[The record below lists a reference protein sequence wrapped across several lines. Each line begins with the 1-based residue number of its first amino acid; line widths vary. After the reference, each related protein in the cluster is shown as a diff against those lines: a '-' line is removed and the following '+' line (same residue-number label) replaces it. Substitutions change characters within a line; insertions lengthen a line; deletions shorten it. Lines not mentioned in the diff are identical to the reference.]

1 MVIARQFGK
10 FLESQI
16 SKKKL
21 KIIELTD
28 KRGSCLLKNSIES
41 FGRDILFVSTVKG
54 IEGVVK
60 EHMNDKSVLF
70 TISDNYLQIRRN
82 IKKMEDLT
90 KLVEQFVNELVFE
103 MKKAKLESSLIYRA
117 NDLPPFTFGKDQDLI
132 TEEFWRLLTTELR
145 GANKTF
151 YFVYEETEYKPD
163 IISQFADVIIRMT
176 SPPQIW
182 TVL

>member
-10 FLESQI
+10 FLELQI
-16 SKKKL
+16 HKKKL
-21 KIIELTD
+21 RIVEITD
-28 KRGSCLLKNSIES
+28 KRGSGLLKNSIES
-41 FGRDILFVSTVKG
+41 FGRNVLFVSTVKG
-54 IEGVVK
+54 IEDILR
-60 EHMNDKSVLF
+60 EHMNESSVLF

-103 MKKAKLESSLIYRA
+103 MKKAKLDSSLIYRA
-117 NDLPPFTFGKDQDLI
+117 NDLPPFTFGKNQDLI

-145 GANKTF
+145 YTNKTF
-151 YFVYEETEYKPD
+151 YFVYEETEYRPD
-163 IISQFADVIIRMT
+163 IISQFADVIIKMT